1 MDPKI
6 LQRIGL
12 TPGESKVFLALLKL
26 GQSTC
31 GPIVKKSQVTT
42 SKVYKILARLEE
54 KGLASHVQKNKV
66 MHFKAAPPEKV
77 LDLLDKEFQELEQK
91 KAEVEKIIPQ
101 MIAYQK
107 QIEEEHEAEIY
118 YGLAGLDTLF
128 TQQLHDLKKGEPNYV
143 IGITHFED
151 YSKPVTDFFI
161 RLQAKREN
169 KGIKSYFLL
178 GKNARG
184 SFGYLEKSK
193 HSVLRYLPYSSLVSI
208 NIHKDVTVIGVFV
221 GNPILIKIKSKAVA
235 DNFIH
240 YFKLLWKL
248 GKK

>member
-1 MDPKI
+1 MDPKV

-12 TPGESKVFLALLKL
+12 TPGESKVFLALLRL

-31 GPIVKKSQVTT
+31 GPIVKKSGVTT
-42 SKVYKILARLEE
+42 SKVYKILSRLEE

-77 LDLLDKEFQELEQK
+77 LDLLNRQFLELEQR

-128 TQQLHDLKKGEPNYV
+128 SQQVHDLKKGEENYV
-143 IGITHFED
+143 IGITHFEN
-151 YSKPVTDFFI
+151 YGKPVAEFFR
-161 RLQAKREN
+161 RLQAKRDN
-169 KGIKSYFLL
+169 KGIKSNFLL
-178 GKNARG
+178 GENARG
-184 SFGYLEKSK
+184 SFDYMNKSK
-193 HSVLRYLPYSSLVSI
+193 FCNLKYLPYSSLVAI

-240 YFKLLWKL
+240 YFKLLWDL
-248 GKK
+248 AKK